1 MKRTFAVL
9 VRTVIILAVVGAV
22 GFGGYRLIRHKKQSL
37 AGAPK
42 YGQKP
47 TPVHVVKAEKGTL
60 TVARTYLAVCEPAQQ
75 ASVSARITAAID
87 EVACDEGTLVKA
99 GQILIRLDDREI
111 REDIAAVAADIARSK
126 ADLAGN
132 EALVESLKQSVAYW
146 QREAD
151 RDKTLAE
158 KGDIPDSQAEGTAEK
173 ANEYQGRLLAAEQ
186 KSRALQ
192 HQIDALE
199 RRKKQI
205 EVQLSYCTIRSPYD
219 GLVTRRLVDSG
230 DLASP
235 GKTLLVVEDR
245 SALKLAFDVP
255 QKDLD
260 AVHEGLDLRFTV
272 AGQQRLAVLSHLYP
286 SLSADRTV
294 RAECVLK
301 GKKANGLACGSC
313 VPVSVI
319 VRQLKD
325 VVLVPASSLIECPK
339 GQLHVFVV
347 RNGKLEHPAVTVLG
361 RGGDHIAIDG
371 INAGELVVTST
382 FLGWA
387 NLAAGRKVEP
397 TQ

>member
-1 MKRTFAVL
+1 MKGTFAVL
-9 VRTVIILAVVGAV
+9 VRTVIVLTVVGAI

-42 YGQKP
+42 YGQKL
-47 TPVHVVKAEKGTL
+47 TPVHVVSAKTGTL
-60 TVARTYLAVCEPAQQ
+60 SVTRTYLAVCEPVRR
-75 ASVSARITAAID
+75 ASISSRITAVIND
-87 EVACDEGTLVKA
+87 IACDEGTPVEA
-99 GQILIRLDDREI
+99 GQVLVHLDDREV

-126 ADLAGN
+126 ADLSGY

-158 KGDIPDSQAEGTAEK
+158 KGDIPGSQAEGTAEK
-173 ANEYQGRLLAAEQ
+173 ANEYRGRLLAAEQ

-192 HQIDALE
+192 HRIDALE

-205 EVQLSYCTIRSPYD
+205 EVRLSYCTIRSPYD
-219 GLVTRRLVDSG
+219 GLVTRRLVDPG

-260 AVHEGLDLRFTV
+260 AVHEGLDLQFTV

-294 RAECVLK
+294 RAECVLE
-301 GKKANGLACGSC
+301 GKKANGLACGSY

-325 VVLVPASSLIECPK
+325 VVLVPASSLIEYPK

-347 RNGKLEHPAVTVLG
+347 RNGKLEHPAV
-361 RGGDHIAIDG
+361 RC
-371 INAGELVVTST
+371 
-382 FLGWA
+382 WA
-387 NLAAGRKVEP
+387 AAGITLRSMAS
-397 TQ
+397 TQVNWS